1 LIATT
6 VHLSTG
12 WIRRQGDVWSI
23 GLVPTPLAVVARRGG
38 SRSRESFDKMTR
50 VVMMVA
56 SNIDGDDAIV
66 EDTEVE
72 SSRWR
77 TFTM

>member
-1 LIATT
+1 M
-6 VHLSTG
+6 VH
-12 WIRRQGDVWSI
+12 RI
-23 GLVPTPLAVVARRGG
+23 GPHADAVVARRGG